1 VIPNPMS
8 SPAGRSR
15 IVRTHFNS
23 NPGASQCRLCFAS
36 QPGWRTES
44 PGPDVGAARPLERA
58 HIERLGLRPGW
69 RCLEAGCGNGSIA
82 RWLASR
88 VAPSGH
94 VVASD
99 LDITYVAGLQLPCLE
114 VRKLDVLSD
123 AIEDGTYDF
132 VVARAMLH
140 HIADPQLALRR
151 MLAALKPGG
160 VLLSIEPDM
169 LPCTVAEPEPVR
181 TFWQGWLQWSPVLA
195 STTSSDARLPHGSM
209 LSACRTLPAKATPR
223 ASTAARPGPGIGS
236 IHFTS
241 CARRCSSRIKSPRNP
256 RAARHPLPRPALLDQ
271 RHHLHCNWGRKPA

>member
-1 VIPNPMS
+1 MPGYVLPHNLAGERNRLALMS
-8 SPAGRSR
+8 E
-15 IVRTHFNS
+15 
-23 NPGASQCRLCFAS
+23 LL
-36 QPGWRTES
+36 
-44 PGPDVGAARPLERA
+44 DPLERA

-181 TFWQGWLQWSPVLA
+181 TFWQGWLQWSARVGIDYFIGRKIAAWLDA
-195 STTSSDARLPHGSM
+195 LGLHDVAGEGHTSRFNGGSPWARYWID
-209 LSACRTLPAKATPR
+209 TL
-223 ASTAARPGPGIGS
+223 
-236 IHFTS
+236 HE
-241 CARRCSSRIKSPRNP
+241 
-256 RAARHPLPRPALLDQ
+256 LRPALLESDQ
-271 RHHLHCNWGRKPA
+271 ITEEILAQLDTHYRDPHYWTSVITFTANWGRKPA